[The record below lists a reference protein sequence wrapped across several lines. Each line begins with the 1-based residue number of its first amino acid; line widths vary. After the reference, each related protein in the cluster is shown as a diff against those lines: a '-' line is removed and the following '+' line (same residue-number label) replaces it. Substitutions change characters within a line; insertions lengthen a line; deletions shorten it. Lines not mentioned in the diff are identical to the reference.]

1 MESSRP
7 NSVVRFGT
15 FEVSFQSGE
24 VRRAGLRIRVQQQPL
39 RVLQILLERPGEVVT
54 REQLRSRLGAQE
66 TFGDFDQALNIAI
79 GKLRS
84 ALGDSSESPRYIE
97 TLPKRG
103 YRFIADVTVSDA
115 DIGAD
120 RQESVAA
127 ISLSHESQIN
137 HQRSSQPAPST
148 LVQSPAATLKNRPWT
163 THRTAIVVG
172 LALCISILA
181 AYSVIAGVGRSPR
194 IRSLAVLPLDNLS
207 GDAGQDYFADG
218 MTDELITDLAQI
230 RALRVVSRTSVM
242 MYKGTRKS
250 LPNIARELNVDAI
263 VEGSVLRSGDQVRI
277 TAQLIQVPDDKH
289 LWANSYQGNVRD
301 TLTVQNQV
309 ARAIAEQIRIE
320 VTPQE
325 KAALKKERPI
335 DPEAHEAYLK
345 GRYFWNQRTA
355 AGFKNAADY
364 FNQAVARDPGYAAAY
379 SGLADTYALM
389 GDWQFSVMTPK
400 EAMPRAK
407 AAAMKALELDDSLGE
422 AHASLALCLDGFDW
436 DFAAA
441 DREFLRAIELSPGY
455 ATAHHWYAWHLS
467 HIGRGKE
474 AIAEMEKAENLDP
487 ISPIINADLAEL
499 LLIQHLPDESIQQSL
514 TSIEMNP
521 AFAYGHAQLAQAYI
535 EKRMFKGAVRELQKA
550 IEISGEN
557 PSFTATLAWAYSEM
571 DRKPEAVA
579 LLNNLKNSTA
589 PDSAHAIHIAMIYTA
604 LGNKDE
610 AIIWLKQGFE
620 DRFNPGVL
628 TRPCFDPLRSDSR
641 FQDILRRVGLPA
653 KTESAESILGSPE
666 RLRSHPT
673 QVAAFRV
680 KRLK

>member
-1 MESSRP
+1 MEPLRP

-15 FEVSFQSGE
+15 FEVSFRSGE
-24 VRRAGLRIRVQQQPL
+24 VRRAGLKIKVQQQPL
-39 RVLQILLERPGEVVT
+39 KVLQILLEHPGEVVT
-54 REQLRSRLGAQE
+54 REQVRTRLGAQE

-103 YRFIADVTVSDA
+103 YRFIADVTVIDA
-115 DIGAD
+115 DTEAD
-120 RQESVAA
+120 RLESAGAV
-127 ISLSHESQIN
+127 SRVQGSQIN
-137 HQRSSQPAPST
+137 HLGTSQPN
-148 LVQSPAATLKNRPWT
+148 SPPPVESPTGTQRLQLWT
-163 THRTAIVVG
+163 TRRTTVAAL
-172 LALCISILA
+172 LALSVLILA
-181 AYSVIAGVGRSPR
+181 SYLALSRIGRSPR

-230 RALRVVSRTSVM
+230 HALRVVSRTSVM
-242 MYKGTRKS
+242 MYKGTRKP
-250 LPNIARELNVDAI
+250 LPEIARELNVDAV
-263 VEGSVLRSGDQVRI
+263 VEGSVLRFGDQVRI
-277 TAQLIQVPDDKH
+277 TAQLIQVPADKH
-289 LWANSYQGNVRD
+289 LWANSYQGSVRD
-301 TLTVQNQV
+301 TLAVQNQV

-325 KAALKKERPI
+325 QAALKKEKPI
-335 DPEAHEAYLK
+335 DPEAQEAYLK

-355 AGFKNAADY
+355 AGFKNAVIY
-364 FNQAVARDPGYAAAY
+364 FNQAIARDPGYAAAY
-379 SGLADTYALM
+379 SGLADTYALL
-389 GDWQFSVMTPK
+389 GDWQYSVMTPK

-407 AAAMKALELDDSLGE
+407 AAAMKALELDESLSE
-422 AHASLALCLDGFDW
+422 AHASLAFCLEGFDW

-441 DREFLRAIELSPGY
+441 DKEFQRAIELSPGY

-467 HIGRGKE
+467 LVGRGKE
-474 AIAEMEKAENLDP
+474 AIAEMEKAESLDP

-521 AFAYGHAQLAQAYI
+521 GFAYGHAQLAQAYI

-550 IEISGEN
+550 IQISGQSPALN
-557 PSFTATLAWAYSEM
+557 ANLARAYAGL
-571 DRKPEAVA
+571 DRKAEAVA
-579 LLNNLKNSTA
+579 LLNNLKSSSV
-589 PDSAHAIHIAMIYTA
+589 PDDAHATHIAMIYTA

-610 AIIWLKQGFE
+610 AFIWLNQGYE
-620 DRFNPGVL
+620 ERFNPGVL
-628 TRPCFDPLRSDSR
+628 TRPCFDPLRTDSR

-653 KTESAESILGSPE
+653 KTESAESVPGSPE
-666 RLRSHPT
+666 RLGSHPT

-680 KRLK
+680 ERSK